1 MLLTQ
6 RAIDSSL
13 MTAELLIA
21 DFNPDCHNDHY
32 IFTDLMIKRTS
43 DIKIKTG
50 VNIDLGG
57 SYNDLVKSYRGG
69 SWARGN

>member
-6 RAIDSSL
+6 RVIDSRL
-13 MTAELLIA
+13 MTAELIIA
-21 DFNPDCHNDHY
+21 DFNPDWII
-32 IFTDLMIKRTS
+32 IFTDLMIKRIS

-50 VNIDLGG
+50 VKIDFGG
-57 SYNDLVKSYRGG
+57 SYNDLVKSYMGW